1 MRIVI
6 DMQGAQSEN
15 RYRGIGRYTI
25 SFAQA
30 LVRHRGEHEII
41 LALNGL
47 FPDTIEPI
55 RAAFNG
61 LLPQENI
68 RVWYAPGPVSE
79 RSRRNMWRREVAERI
94 REAFLTS
101 LRPDVVHLT
110 SFFEGWNDDAV
121 TSLGVFAPQLNTVVT
136 LYNLNPLFNPDNNLQ
151 LTSVY
156 EHYKKRKID
165 QLSRARAYIHLS
177 DPPILRSDESGAP
190 SLQHT
195 LGKTYCSAGVETC
208 SENAVGSSNQD
219 LAIDYDNHINS
230 TWSENASKALVLFE
244 SLLSPVDDN
253 PQYDCSI
260 NTLIQNI
267 GTISNASASASA
279 QDIITTAWAIATNH
293 PVSRQK
299 KLYVDISD
307 LIQKDLRTG
316 IQRVTRSIIIALLNN
331 PPQNYKVEPVYASVT
346 SEGYFHARKYTEQ
359 LAGNHG
365 DELADQLIEPQS
377 GDIFLGLDYVA
388 GIVKAQQPYLKWMRN
403 HGVSVNFVVYDL
415 LPIKLPH
422 AFLPGVGAGHHQWLQ
437 IISEFDGAIC
447 ISQAV
452 QSDLE
457 AWLKEFSS
465 ERLRPFKTA
474 WFHLGADVDNS
485 LPTKGLPHN
494 AQQVLEDISSRIS
507 FLMVGTLEPRKGH
520 AQVLAAFDQLWKTGC
535 DINLVIVGKAG
546 WLSETLIDKLR
557 NNLELNKRLFWLE
570 GISDEYLEKIYASS
584 SCLIAASEDEG
595 FGLPLIEAAKHK
607 LPIFARDIP
616 VFREVATESAW
627 YFSGKTAD
635 SITDEVNEWL
645 SLYEKNLHPK
655 SVGLSSLTWAE
666 SAASLLVE
674 IIGEPAVSSLKKL
687 EEVIK

>member
-195 LGKTYCSAGVETC
+195 LGKTYCSAGVEAC
-208 SENAVGSSNQD
+208 SENALASSNQN
-219 LAIDYDNHINS
+219 LKNNYDNHINS
-230 TWSENASKALVLFE
+230 TWSENARKAIVLFE
-244 SLLSPVDDN
+244 RLLSPVDDN
-253 PQYDCSI
+253 FQNDCSI

-267 GTISNASASASA
+267 GAISNASASA

-331 PPQNYKVEPVYASVT
+331 PPENYKIEPVYASFT
-346 SEGYFHARKYTEQ
+346 SKGYFHARKYTQQ
-359 LAGNHG
+359 LAGKHG
-365 DELADQLIEPQS
+365 DDLADQLIEPQP
-377 GDIFLGLDYVA
+377 GDLFLGLDYVA
-388 GIVKAQQPYLKWMRN
+388 GIVKAQEPYLKWMRN
-403 HGVSVNFVVYDL
+403 HGVSVYFVVYDL

-422 AFLPGVGAGHHQWLQ
+422 AFLQGVATGHHQWLQ

-452 QSDLE
+452 QSDLDV
-457 AWLKEFSS
+457 WLKEFSP
-465 ERLRPFKTA
+465 ERFRPFKTA

-485 LPTKGLPHN
+485 MPTKGLPQN
-494 AQQVLEDISSRIS
+494 ALEVLNGLSSRVS

-520 AQVLAAFDQLWKTGC
+520 AQVLASFDQLWKTGR
-535 DINLVIVGKAG
+535 DINLIIVGKAG
-546 WLSETLIDKLR
+546 WMSESLIDKLR
-557 NNLELNKRLFWLE
+557 NNIELNNRLFWLE
-570 GISDEYLEKIYASS
+570 GVSDEYLERIYASS
-584 SCLIAASEDEG
+584 TCLIAASEDEG
-595 FGLPLIEAAKHK
+595 FGLPLIEAAQHN
-607 LPIFARDIP
+607 LPIIARDIA
-616 VFREVATESAW
+616 VFREVAGEYAY
-627 YFSGKTAD
+627 YFAD
-635 SITDEVNEWL
+635 KEPEAFANAVNNWL
-645 SLYEKNLHPK
+645 ELYENEQHPK
-655 SVGLSSLTWAE
+655 SDAMPWLTWE
-666 SAASLLVE
+666 GSAIQLLE
-674 IIGEPAVSSLKKL
+674 KIDPKL
-687 EEVIK
+687 IELDK